1 MKYILLF
8 VFMTTSFSSLSAA
21 AVPVEQSVDGLMGM
35 FKFVTDFL
43 YTIYAF
49 IFNYIPSLIVDFFV
63 WLTAWSLKMKFY
75 FMYQGLV
82 FAHEVAIVFLDLIDI
97 SSAVNTAISALPQDM
112 KQFAADINFFESL
125 TLVVEAFITR
135 LVYSST
141 S

>member
-1 MKYILLF
+1 MIF
-8 VFMTTSFSSLSAA
+8 SFSSLAA
-21 AVPVEQSVDGLMGM
+21 ASVPVEQSVDGFMGM

-49 IFNYIPSLIVDFFV
+49 LFNYIPSLIADFFV
-63 WLTAWSLKMKFY
+63 WLAAWALKMKFY

-82 FAHEVAIVFLDLIDI
+82 FAHEVAIVFIDLIDI
-97 SSAVNTAISALPQDM
+97 SSAVNTAISVLPQDM